1 MSYRQQMPSTP
12 LSISFVGLLQV
23 AAVAAA
29 FQLGRMFAT
38 PKAKWEK
45 GSLLQGGWAAW
56 KVPLIVIVA
65 VTTFMT
71 IFLPLLTGP
80 RGLLSGLGGRGGG
93 FFGFG
98 GARPGYGYAQS
109 GYAQGY
115 PSGYSS
121 GYAGGYP

>member
-1 MSYRQQMPSTP
+1 MSYRQMPSTP
-12 LSISFVGLLQV
+12 LAISFVGLLQV

-38 PKAKWEK
+38 PKNKWEK

-71 IFLPLLTGP
+71 VFLPLLTGP
-80 RGLLSGLGGRGGG
+80 RGLLSSLRRGPGG
-93 FFGFG
+93 FFG
-98 GARPGYGYAQS
+98 GARPGYGYSQ
-109 GYAQGY
+109 GYSQGY
-115 PSGYSS
+115 PQGYSS
-121 GYAGGYP
+121 GYSAYP